1 MKLFLHA
8 MLRTYAKSFFAAA
21 SLLALPHLSAQEQL
35 TLTDVQTIFS
45 QAVSRAREIS
55 PRAVIA
61 VTDREGFVLGVWSV
75 SGVQPSSFQTIED
88 VVTLSVNGTTV
99 STGLSVPAS
108 DPRVGLVG
116 LSSGAAIREAGT
128 AAFLS
133 SNNNAFNSR
142 VAQFIIQQ
150 NFPPGVGNR
159 PPGPLVGVEFS
170 NGVLTDVNRFK
181 GNLSEP
187 GNGWVIDQNTN
198 LVRPRN
204 IRTPFNPGGTDADA
218 LGGKPLSLIKGGGVA
233 GVNSRIIL
241 ADVPFNTRLSGRCS
255 SVPLFKNGQL
265 VGGIGVF
272 PRPEPEAVLEPFDLE
287 LRNQPAGAV
296 AEEEVALAGQIGF
309 APPVSVQSDQ
319 LTNDGIRF
327 PYVAG
332 VARQAGTVTPFAQL
346 PGAVD
351 VMFPLRAS
359 PPLFP
364 FPRENFSGNQVAGEV
379 RFPIRAD
386 PNPGLIRGQ
395 PRLNQGEVR
404 QIIAQAGLRAAQT
417 RAAIRLPIGQP
428 MQCWIVVIGNP
439 NLDPSIPSNDVRRIP
454 PILGIYRTPD
464 APFFSFDVA
473 AQKARTALFFSSDSI
488 AQSSRTVG
496 FLAQDAYPPGL
507 NNLGP
512 GPYGPAV
519 RLNGQ
524 PSFNGLQIQ
533 FTFPFP
539 FGFAPNFNVPN
550 GITIFPGGFPLYRN
564 GVLVGA
570 IGISG
575 DGVDQDDIAG
585 VAGSL
590 NFDPAPN
597 IRADFFTFGGARLPY
612 AKFPRNADNEIN

>member
-1 MKLFLHA
+1 
-8 MLRTYAKSFFAAA
+8 MLRPFVS
-21 SLLALPHLSAQEQL
+21 SLLAVASLAVLPRLAAQEQL

-45 QAVSRAREIS
+45 NSVSRAREVS

-75 SGVQPSSFQTIED
+75 TGIQPSSFNTVE
-88 VVTLSVNGTTV
+88 TT
-99 STGLSVPAS
+99 PA
-108 DPRVGLVG
+108 DLRFIG
-116 LSSGAAIREAGT
+116 SSAGAAIREAGS
-128 AAFLS
+128 AAYLS

-159 PPGPLVGVEFS
+159 PPGPLVGVAFS
-170 NGVLTDVNRFK
+170 NLVTSDVNRFK
-181 GNLSEP
+181 GQTSQA
-187 GNGWVIDQNTN
+187 GNGWILDGGV
-198 LVRPRN
+198 VRPR
-204 IRTPFNPGGTDADA
+204 TPADPPA
-218 LGGKPLSLIKGGGVA
+218 LGAPPVGSTRLGFG
-233 GVNSRIIL
+233 
-241 ADVPFNTRLSGRCS
+241 DVPFNTRLSGRCS

-265 VGGIGVF
+265 VGGIGVY
-272 PRPEPEAVLEPFDLE
+272 PEPEPEPILAPFDLE
-287 LRNQPAGAV
+287 LRNQPAGGV
-296 AEEEVALAGQIGF
+296 IEEDVALAGQIGF
-309 APPVSVQSDQ
+309 EPPAAVTANNVV
-319 LTNDGIRF
+319 NDGIRF
-327 PYVAG
+327 PYI
-332 VARQAGTVTPFAQL
+332 AGTAQRAATVIPFNQL
-346 PGAVD
+346 PGAAD
-351 VMFPLRAS
+351 TLFPLRAS
-359 PPLFP
+359 PALFP
-364 FPRENFSGNQVAGEV
+364 FPKENFSGSQVAGEV

-395 PRLNQGEVR
+395 PRLSAAEVR
-404 QIIAQAGLRAAQT
+404 QILAQGGLRAAQT

-428 MQCWIVVIGNP
+428 MQCWVVVIGNP
-439 NLDPSIPSNDVRRIP
+439 NIPGNVSSADPSRIP

-473 AQKARTALFFSSDSI
+473 AQKARTALFFSSDAV

-496 FLAQDAYPPGL
+496 FLAQDAYPPGI

-519 RLNGQ
+519 RLNGD
-524 PSFNGLQIQ
+524 PSFNGLQLQ
-533 FTFPFP
+533 FTFPPP
-539 FGFAPNFNVPN
+539 FGFAPNRNVPN

-590 NFDPAPN
+590 GFDPAPG
-597 IRADFFTFGGARLPY
+597 IRADAFTFGGARLPY

>member
-1 MKLFLHA
+1 MLFLHA

-21 SLLALPHLSAQEQL
+21 SLLALPHLTAQEQL
-35 TLTDVQTIFS
+35 TLQEVQTIFS

-99 STGLSVPAS
+99 STGLSVPVS

-116 LSSGAAIREAGT
+116 LASGAAIREAGT

-181 GNLSEP
+181 GPNSQP
-187 GNGWVIDQNTN
+187 GNGFIIDGGTQQ
-198 LVRPRN
+198 VRPR
-204 IRTPFNPGGTDADA
+204 TPMDPPA
-218 LGGKPLSLIKGGGVA
+218 LGGPIM
-233 GVNSRIIL
+233 GVNSKTAL

-255 SVPLFKNGQL
+255 SVPLFKNGQC

-272 PRPEPEAVLEPFDLE
+272 PRAEPEGVFEPFDLE
-287 LRNQPAGAV
+287 LRNQPAGYV

-309 APPVSVQSDQ
+309 APPFSVQSDQ

-332 VARQAGTVTPFAQL
+332 VARQAATVTPFAQL
-346 PGAVD
+346 PGAAD
-351 VMFPLRAS
+351 VMYPLRA
-359 PPLFP
+359 PPPNFP

-395 PRLNQGEVR
+395 PRLNQAEVR

-417 RAAIRLPIGQP
+417 RGAIRLPIGQP

-439 NLDPSIPSNDVRRIP
+439 NLDGSIPSNDTRRIP

-488 AQSSRTVG
+488 GQSSRTVG

-539 FGFAPNFNVPN
+539 YGFAPNYNVPN

-564 GVLVGA
+564 GVLIGA

-590 NFDPAPN
+590 NFDAPVN
-597 IRADFFTFGGARLPY
+597 VRADFFTFGGARLPF

>member
-1 MKLFLHA
+1 
-8 MLRTYAKSFFAAA
+8 MLRPFATPLLAAASFFAFTSAQ
-21 SLLALPHLSAQEQL
+21 AQEQL
-35 TLTDVQTIFS
+35 TLADVQRIFS
-45 QAVSRAREIS
+45 QSVSKARDIS

-75 SGVQPSSFQTIED
+75 SGIQPSSFQTIED
-88 VVTLSVNGTTV
+88 VVTLSVVGTVV
-99 STGLSVPAS
+99 STGLSVPTS

-128 AAFLS
+128 AAYLS

-159 PPGPLVGVEFS
+159 PPGPLVGVAFS

-181 GNLSEP
+181 GNLSQP
-187 GNGWVIDQNTN
+187 GNGFIIDPNTN
-198 LVRPRN
+198 AVRPRN
-204 IRTPFNPGGTDADA
+204 LATTNPMNPVGPFDPAA
-218 LGGKPLSLIKGGGVA
+218 LGGNPLLGSGPVV
-233 GVNSRIIL
+233 GVNSRLIL
-241 ADVPFNTRLSGRCS
+241 ADVPLNTRLSGRCS

-272 PRPEPEAVLEPFDLE
+272 PRPEPEAVFEPFDQE
-287 LRNQPAGAV
+287 LRNSPAGFIT
-296 AEEEVALAGQIGF
+296 EEEVALAGQIGF
-309 APPVSVQSDQ
+309 EPPFAVRADQ

-327 PYVAG
+327 PYIAG
-332 VARQAGTVTPFAQL
+332 NATPATTVTPFAQL

-386 PNPGLIRGQ
+386 PTPGLIRGQ
-395 PRLNQGEVR
+395 PRLNQAEVR

-428 MQCWIVVIGNP
+428 MQCWIVVMGNP
-439 NLDPSIPSNDVRRIP
+439 NLAGDIPSNDLRRIP

-473 AQKARTALFFSSDSI
+473 AQKARTALFFSSDTI
-488 AQSSRTVG
+488 GQSSRTVG

-524 PSFNGLQIQ
+524 PSLNGLQLQ

-564 GVLVGA
+564 GVLIGA

-590 NFDPAPN
+590 NFDPPVPV
-597 IRADFFTFGGARLPY
+597 RADFFTFGGARLPY